1 MPLINY
7 GKKRDELWFIENL
20 HGNAEYAVK
29 VNKVLTEEESPFQHL
44 QIFDT
49 ARLGKILVLDG
60 IVQTS
65 SVLEF
70 SAPYGEML
78 AHVPLIS
85 HPNPQRGLIIG
96 GGDYEIAREVF
107 KHLSVEHLD
116 LVDIDRRVG
125 ELTLEHMSEFTGGAE
140 KDSRLHVHSEDGA
153 EFVKNVPNN
162 HYDFVLID
170 STDPGGPSTPLFNAR
185 FIRNVYRILKPG
197 GIVARQVGSLQFQ
210 PDEAP
215 SNFRCIQSI
224 FGEASLYISS
234 IPIYWGGL
242 FGFVIAVK
250 SGALAQNLDFSEI
263 KSRFEARNLDT
274 IYYSPEIHQAAFLLP
289 PYIKKRLET
298 VYGCELIME
307 IEGCDLDITDAE
319 ERCKEFVERLCEKIN
334 MKRFGGFQYY
344 NFGHAKSKTSGPSFV
359 QLIETSSI
367 VGHVSNYWDGTL
379 YLDLFTCKDFDP
391 QVAVDFAREFFGA
404 RVAFSVFLERG
415 SVRNSAR
422 KKLHVLGEF
431 CSERKNG

>member
-1 MPLINY
+1 MPFINY
-7 GKKRDELWFIENL
+7 GKGRDRLWFVENL
-20 HGNAEYAVK
+20 HGNAEYAVE
-29 VNKVLTEEESPFQHL
+29 VNGILADEKSPFQHL
-44 QIFDT
+44 QILDT
-49 ARLGKILVLDG
+49 SRLGTILVLDG

-78 AHVPLIS
+78 AHLPLIT
-85 HPNPQRGLIIG
+85 HPYPQKGLIIG

-107 KHLSVEHLD
+107 KHPLIEHLD

-125 ELTLEHMSEFTGGAE
+125 ELTLKFMPDFTGGAE
-140 KDSRLHVHSEDGA
+140 KDPRLHVHSEDGA
-153 EFVKNVPNN
+153 EFVKRAADGS
-162 HYDFVLID
+162 YDFVLID

-224 FGEASLYISS
+224 FGEASLYLSS
-234 IPIYWGGL
+234 VPVYWGGL
-242 FGFVIAVK
+242 FGFVIASK
-250 SGALAQNLDFSEI
+250 SGPLPRKISHSDI
-263 KSRFEARNLDT
+263 DSRYAASGIET
-274 IYYSPEIHQAAFLLP
+274 IYYNPEIHRSAFWLP
-289 PYIKKRLET
+289 NYIKKRLET
-298 VYGCELIME
+298 IYGCELIME

-319 ERCKEFVERLCEKIN
+319 KKCEEFVARLCEKIA
-334 MKRFGGFQYY
+334 MKRFGDFQYY
-344 NFGHAKSKTSGPSFV
+344 DFGHAKSKTSGPSFV

-391 QVAVDFAREFFGA
+391 QVAIDFTREFFGA
-404 RVAFSVFLERG
+404 RVAFGVFLERG
-415 SVRNSAR
+415 SVRNSRR
-422 KKLHVLGEF
+422 KRMHVLGEF